1 MAALPIAM
9 LFATVLGAGGI
20 AIATISSSSDTKDYI
35 QLMSGQ
41 RVRIETRVR
50 LNEEGIKANPDSCL
64 VGQEGRVTKLNRET
78 RTITVQCKKGNK
90 VEQHPA
96 DMLLVTDSGINA
108 PGIDIAGGWAVEG
121 STVRLLAS
129 AKRLYPGRG
138 LASPFYKAVGKIV
151 AINKTRK
158 EVHVMSESLNTKNDT
173 ATWYYNAVDLELVG
187 RPIIDRKR
195 GIHNGEIQEGST
207 VRLKVGA
214 DGKILP
220 DIIKKY
226 THVGYNS
233 GVSPT
238 EALTPNPTSVGI
250 EKMLFTARSTKLTDD
265 KNWEKTGKVTAVIE
279 DPKDPSRTWVRVLC
293 VSKKSRGTVE
303 EEQYDAADLEAV
315 PATSIPRAGIP
326 IFGGMAEEGVHVKVR
341 LERRDA
347 VASKP
352 LGRPAFGEVG
362 TVTRVDG
369 EADDNLKV
377 FVTCNGQNAE
387 EQSGDWYEPEDLEVV
402 DPDETEGEPVFGGRV
417 VVGSMVRVMQSGR
430 GKKCLGT
437 MEVGD
442 IGSVKGIDPNAAD
455 NLKINVTCG
464 RSPAA
469 KQSEWYDPRDLQI
482 FFGVEDAG
490 TPLAQARSALDIAER
505 NLARQRRQ
513 PEYNAAEEARLLQD
527 VVKAKKRVDEL
538 SKETIDMT
546 KVKEVYENTQE
557 KLQTAQKLKND
568 IEALRLTA
576 SKQTTCAGNGALNAR
591 RYTAKAK
598 DIEDQYYA
606 DMTILEPVATNMVEL
621 GPLQYSDRFKSAW
634 QDLYRARQR
643 RPPLP
648 PVAGVPDDPMAA
660 YQDRIAIEEELR
672 DNLANG
678 NRDSP
683 EQFDD
688 LTNVLTRLTNARIT
702 YDNIPMTPLKSSL
715 KDIDE
720 KLQKLKEVARDIET
734 AAYSGNTPTERLLAR
749 ITDLIAE
756 NNAKQ
761 DIIEGPAPARGAGEL
776 GPLTT
781 AYNNAFDAEQQ
792 AKFRFEVAKQNFQKN
807 TTYSAINSRRVADF
821 QLTDAQRLV
830 TTLKAQIEPP
840 PGVPQPAAP
849 VLAELRTK
857 LRKAELDLLK
867 KTTERDIKLAYDP
880 LANPI
885 NPNMFPAYV
894 RVNPG
899 QIPVN
904 TPQQIVTALTN
915 ATKDY
920 IDKQKATLKARKA
933 EQIKSG
939 ELTCLLQS
947 TEAATELQAKI
958 RKIVEGKCKV
968 LADADAV
975 NAQID
980 NLIDIRKRAFLT
992 AQASRDPSFG
1002 RGANS
1007 GQFAVPVGTDF
1018 AGRIQLMNEALASI
1032 TRDPTLAGLQQLIE
1046 ISGTYGGDTLL
1057 DEARGVAART
1067 YRGGAQLSRVRSRG
1081 KQGPAMQK
1089 LKQNNPTFRK
1099 ELVNDAKIA
1108 AKALLPEY
1116 NTVNPAFYTAPVSSE
1131 MAPEDVRARDL
1142 KGYYSKPT
1150 RNLLRQAATEPTVD
1164 EEWYS
1169 SPTGREMTPEEQEQ
1183 DDLERERI
1191 DVMNADSHDAAIA
1204 RRRMVEQ
1211 GFEMSPEEQGRDDL
1225 ARRHTDYTNTRSAEL
1240 ADERERMA
1248 EQGFESED
1256 EYDRRYRRAQEG
1268 VEAPLRTTAFEFKR
1282 KYDEDTDAEKKRKDK
1297 EETDKL
1303 SAKIR
1308 KESEAEAK
1316 REKDKYDFDVQRQ
1329 RALFA
1334 ARASNLSADLRK
1346 RAEKAQEDAI
1356 LEQGGPELLAAWKK
1370 EKKAKEEGEKFMA
1383 REREGRRIQQAKQKQ
1398 LDAAERRADQT
1409 VALREQE
1416 QLKARMEEAARIQ
1429 AIKDDNNKLTRDI
1442 LDVSTRLAND
1452 QILRLKMLVV
1462 SNYTALDLA
1471 QQLTIQGDRLEQE
1484 IRDSRSEFK
1493 FNIAQ
1498 RGGANGDDFKIQND
1512 VDYYKEELEKTKMCI
1527 MDFKKKAIDQ
1537 YNLDLAKLDQQKE
1550 ELKTKVFEIK
1560 EPQEGNK
1567 GSNKGKDWADR
1578 SADEI
1583 KKEIANVKARI
1594 ATPGIKP
1601 DDKASKEKFLAKLQ
1615 AALAS
1620 KKSGGYRRRVTIR
1633 QPPRP
1638 KHRVY

>member
-35 QLMSGQ
+35 LLLSGQ

-78 RTITVQCKKGNK
+78 RTVTVQCKKGNK

-173 ATWYYNAVDLELVG
+173 ATWYYNAIDLELVG
-187 RPIIDRKR
+187 RPIVDRKR

-220 DIIKKY
+220 DVLAKYKKNII
-226 THVGYNS
+226 G
-233 GVSPT
+233 
-238 EALTPNPTSVGI
+238 LTSTARVDLA
-250 EKMLFTARSTKLTDD
+250 EKTLFTAPSTKLANE
-265 KNWEKTGKVTAVIE
+265 KEWEKTGKVTAVIE

-303 EEQYDAADLEAV
+303 EEQYDSADLEAV

-347 VASKP
+347 VVSKP

-387 EQSGDWYEPEDLEVV
+387 EQTGDWYEPEDLEVV

-442 IGSVKGIDPNAAD
+442 IGSVKGIDPNAND

-464 RSPAA
+464 RSSAA

-513 PEYNAAEEARLLQD
+513 PEYNAVEEARLLQD
-527 VVKAKKRVDEL
+527 VVNAKKRVDDL

-546 KVKEVYENTQE
+546 KVKEVYENAQE
-557 KLQTAQKLKND
+557 KLQSAQKLKND

-576 SKQTTCAGNGALNAR
+576 SKQTTCAGNGAFNAQ
-591 RYTAKAK
+591 RYTAKTNQ
-598 DIEDQYYA
+598 IEDQYYDDLTVLQPIPA
-606 DMTILEPVATNMVEL
+606 NMVEL
-621 GPLQYSDRFKSAW
+621 GPLQYSERFKNAW
-634 QDLYRARQR
+634 KDLYRTRENR
-643 RPPLP
+643 RPLP
-648 PVAGVPDDPMAA
+648 PIAGVPDDPMAA

-672 DNLANG
+672 NNLATG
-678 NRDSP
+678 NRESP
-683 EQFDD
+683 EQFDN
-688 LTNVLTRLTNARIT
+688 LTDVLTRLTNARIT
-702 YDNIPMTPLKSSL
+702 YDGIPMTPLKSDL
-715 KDIDE
+715 NNIDE
-720 KLQKLKEVARDIET
+720 KLQKLKEITRDIET

-761 DIIEGPAPARGAGEL
+761 DIIEGPAPNRGAGEL

-781 AYNNAFDAEQQ
+781 AYNNAFAAEQQ
-792 AKFRFEVAKQNFQKN
+792 AKFQFEVAKQNFQKN
-807 TTYSAINSRRVADF
+807 TTYSAIHSTQVADF
-821 QLTDAQRLV
+821 QVNEAQRVVNALNALPIPGPGPALTD
-830 TTLKAQIEPP
+830 LK
-840 PGVPQPAAP
+840 
-849 VLAELRTK
+849 K
-857 LRKAELDLLK
+857 RKAKADADLLK
-867 KTTERDIKLAYDP
+867 KTNERDIKRAYDP

-885 NPNMFPAYV
+885 NPNIFPGYV

-899 QIPVN
+899 QLPVN
-904 TPQQIVTALTN
+904 TPREIVTALTN
-915 ATKDY
+915 ATQGY
-920 IDKQKATLKARKA
+920 INAQKVTLKARKA

-958 RKIVEGKCKV
+958 RKIVEGKCKI

-1002 RGANS
+1002 RGLGN
-1007 GQFAVPVGTDF
+1007 GRFAVPVGTDF
-1018 AGRIQLMNEALASI
+1018 AGRIQLMNEALENI

-1057 DEARGVAART
+1057 DEARGVSART
-1067 YRGGAQLSRVRSRG
+1067 YRGGADSRAPGMKRFKRNNEKFRTELA
-1081 KQGPAMQK
+1081 KQVQTERV
-1089 LKQNNPTFRK
+1089 KQ
-1099 ELVNDAKIA
+1099 AKI
-1108 AKALLPEY
+1108 
-1116 NTVNPAFYTAPVSSE
+1116 
-1131 MAPEDVRARDL
+1131 
-1142 KGYYSKPT
+1142 
-1150 RNLLRQAATEPTVD
+1150 
-1164 EEWYS
+1164 
-1169 SPTGREMTPEEQEQ
+1169 
-1183 DDLERERI
+1183 
-1191 DVMNADSHDAAIA
+1191 
-1204 RRRMVEQ
+1204 
-1211 GFEMSPEEQGRDDL
+1211 
-1225 ARRHTDYTNTRSAEL
+1225 
-1240 ADERERMA
+1240 
-1248 EQGFESED
+1248 
-1256 EYDRRYRRAQEG
+1256 
-1268 VEAPLRTTAFEFKR
+1268 
-1282 KYDEDTDAEKKRKDK
+1282 
-1297 EETDKL
+1297 
-1303 SAKIR
+1303 
-1308 KESEAEAK
+1308 
-1316 REKDKYDFDVQRQ
+1316 
-1329 RALFA
+1329 
-1334 ARASNLSADLRK
+1334 
-1346 RAEKAQEDAI
+1346 AEKAQKTELANQDAYISTRGINPFKPTQSQKFRDLATTAEDVDTDTFEDETI
-1356 LEQGGPELLAAWKK
+1356 VPTTNPFTGQQEQSRSKPPTAVPKSYSQKFRDLVNPAEDEDTNTFEDETIVPESNPFEATKSYSQKFRDLVNPAEDEDTNTFEDETIEPETNPFEATKTQSQRFQELVNPKVTPDKNPFKATQSQRFQTLIDRDN
-1370 EKKAKEEGEKFMA
+1370 KKA
-1383 REREGRRIQQAKQKQ
+1383 
-1398 LDAAERRADQT
+1398 
-1409 VALREQE
+1409 QE
-1416 QLKARMEEAARIQ
+1416 EEARKQ
-1429 AIKDDNNKLTRDI
+1429 AIKDDNNKLTADI

-1462 SNYTALDLA
+1462 SNSTALDLA

-1512 VDYYKEELEKTKMCI
+1512 VDYYKEELEKSKMCI

-1550 ELKTKVFEIK
+1550 EIKARVFEVK
-1560 EPQEGNK
+1560 EPQENK
-1567 GSNKGKDWADR
+1567 GDKNKDLSTWSVDDLNKKIKEVQQQIDGLKKKNRDTTSSDKYIQRLKDALKN
-1578 SADEI
+1578 
-1583 KKEIANVKARI
+1583 KK
-1594 ATPGIKP
+1594 T
-1601 DDKASKEKFLAKLQ
+1601 
-1615 AALAS
+1615 
-1620 KKSGGYRRRVTIR
+1620 GGNRRVTIR

>member
-9 LFATVLGAGGI
+9 LSATVLGALGVGI
-20 AIATISSSSDTKDYI
+20 AFSNSSSDTEDYI
-35 QLMSGQ
+35 LLLSGQ
-41 RVRIETRVR
+41 RIRIETRVR

-64 VGQEGRVTKLNRET
+64 VGQEGRVTKLNRDT
-78 RTITVQCKKGNK
+78 RTVTVQCKKGNT

-138 LASPFYKAVGKIV
+138 LASPFYKAVGTIV

-158 EVHVMSESLNTKNDT
+158 EVHVTSESLNSKTDT

-187 RPIIDRKR
+187 RPIVNRKR

-220 DIIKKY
+220 DVLAKY
-226 THVGYNS
+226 TKKFGLTS
-233 GVSPT
+233 TAGVDQP
-238 EALTPNPTSVGI
+238 
-250 EKMLFTARSTKLTDD
+250 EKTLFTQPSTKLADE
-265 KNWEKTGKVTAVIE
+265 KSWEKTGKVTAVIE
-279 DPKDPSRTWVRVLC
+279 DPKDPSKTWVRVLC
-293 VSKKSRGTVE
+293 VSKKSRGTVA

-341 LERRDA
+341 VERRDA

-377 FVTCNGQNAE
+377 FVTCNGQNAD
-387 EQSGDWYEPEDLEVV
+387 EQTGDWYEPEDLEVV

-417 VVGSMVRVMQSGR
+417 IVGSMVRVMQSGR

-464 RSPAA
+464 RSSSA
-469 KQSEWYDPRDLQI
+469 KQSEWYDPRDLQV

-513 PEYNAAEEARLLQD
+513 PEYDAAEEARLLQD
-527 VVKAKKRVDEL
+527 VANAKQRVDDL

-546 KVKEVYENTQE
+546 KVKEVYENAQE
-557 KLQTAQKLKND
+557 KLQSAQKLKRD
-568 IEALRLTA
+568 IESLRLTA
-576 SKQTTCAGNGALNAR
+576 SKQTTCGADPGRAAR
-591 RYTAKAK
+591 FTQQAL
-598 DIEDQYYA
+598 DIEDNYYA
-606 DMTILEPVATNMVEL
+606 TLDIIDPDTFDWNYRGPAPVPGNALKPV
-621 GPLQYSDRFKSAW
+621 QYSDRFKSAW
-634 QDLYRARQR
+634 KDLYRTWQR
-643 RPPLP
+643 RP
-648 PVAGVPDDPMAA
+648 APDPANDPT
-660 YQDRIAIEEELR
+660 RIYRLKLQLEERLR
-672 DNLANG
+672 NNLANG
-678 NRDSP
+678 NRNSP
-683 EQFDD
+683 EDFDN
-688 LTNVLTRLTNARIT
+688 LTNLLARLSNTRIT
-702 YDNIPMTPLKSSL
+702 YDAIPVTPLKSAL

-781 AYNNAFDAEQQ
+781 AYNTAFANEQQ

-807 TTYSAINSRRVADF
+807 TTYSAIHSTQVSDF
-821 QLTDAQRLV
+821 QVNEAQRVLDNLNALPRPAPGPALTDLNKRIA
-830 TTLKAQIEPP
+830 KAQDD
-840 PGVPQPAAP
+840 
-849 VLAELRTK
+849 LR
-857 LRKAELDLLK
+857 K
-867 KTTERDIKLAYDP
+867 KTTERDIKRAYDP
-880 LANPI
+880 VPPPAVPPAVLPI
-885 NPNMFPAYV
+885 
-894 RVNPG
+894 
-899 QIPVN
+899 N
-904 TPQQIVTALTN
+904 TPQEIVDRLTS
-915 ATKDY
+915 ATREY
-920 IDKQKATLKARKA
+920 IDAQKATLKARKA

-947 TEAATELQAKI
+947 TEAATELQVKI
-958 RKIVEGKCKV
+958 RKIVDGKCKI

-980 NLIDIRKRAFLT
+980 NLIDVRKRAFLM

-1002 RGANS
+1002 RGLGN

-1018 AGRIQLMNEALASI
+1018 AGRIQLMNEALAGI
-1032 TRDPTLAGLQQLIE
+1032 TADPTLAGLQQLIE

-1067 YRGGAQLSRVRSRG
+1067 YRGGADSRAPG
-1081 KQGPAMQK
+1081 MQK
-1089 LKQNNPTFRK
+1089 YKARKGNLISKFAEESRAERAKQDVYRSTRGINPFTQSQSQKF
-1099 ELVNDAKIA
+1099 
-1108 AKALLPEY
+1108 
-1116 NTVNPAFYTAPVSSE
+1116 
-1131 MAPEDVRARDL
+1131 RDL
-1142 KGYYSKPT
+1142 
-1150 RNLLRQAATEPTVD
+1150 AT
-1164 EEWYS
+1164 
-1169 SPTGREMTPEEQEQ
+1169 
-1183 DDLERERI
+1183 
-1191 DVMNADSHDAAIA
+1191 
-1204 RRRMVEQ
+1204 
-1211 GFEMSPEEQGRDDL
+1211 
-1225 ARRHTDYTNTRSAEL
+1225 
-1240 ADERERMA
+1240 
-1248 EQGFESED
+1248 
-1256 EYDRRYRRAQEG
+1256 
-1268 VEAPLRTTAFEFKR
+1268 TTE
-1282 KYDEDTDAEKKRKDK
+1282 DEDTDTFEDETIVPTTNPFTAERKQNQRLLPTAVPKSYSRRFRELANPAEVAPPDNTF
-1297 EETDKL
+1297 EDET
-1303 SAKIR
+1303 IVPR
-1308 KESEAEAK
+1308 TNPFMNEESEPETSPSPISQSQRF
-1316 REKDKYDFDVQRQ
+1316 RELANPKVTPPENPFKPTQSQSQRFRELANPKVTPPENPFKPTQSQ
-1329 RALFA
+1329 RF
-1334 ARASNLSADLRK
+1334 RDLIDR
-1346 RAEKAQEDAI
+1346 DD
-1356 LEQGGPELLAAWKK
+1356 
-1370 EKKAKEEGEKFMA
+1370 KKAKEEGAKWLA
-1383 REREGRRIQQAKQKQ
+1383 REQEGRRIQREKQAEIE
-1398 LDAAERRADQT
+1398 ERQNRADEK
-1409 VALREQE
+1409 VALREKE
-1416 QLKARMEEAARIQ
+1416 QLKAQMAKVAKEI
-1429 AIKDDNNKLTRDI
+1429 AIKRDNHNLTRDI
-1442 LDVSTRLAND
+1442 LDVSKRLAND

-1462 SNYTALDLA
+1462 SNSTSVDLA
-1471 QQLTIQGDRLEQE
+1471 HQLTIQGDRLEQE
-1484 IRDSRSEFK
+1484 IRDSRTEFQ

-1512 VDYYKEELEKTKMCI
+1512 VDYYKEELEKSKMCI

-1537 YNLDLAKLDQQKE
+1537 YNLDLAKLEQQKE
-1550 ELKTKVFEIK
+1550 DIKAKVFEIK
-1560 EPQEGNK
+1560 EPQENNK
-1567 GSNKGKDWADR
+1567 GNKGKDLSTWSVDDLNKKIKEVDNQISGLKKDKKDTT
-1578 SADEI
+1578 SAD
-1583 KKEIANVKARI
+1583 KY
-1594 ATPGIKP
+1594 
-1601 DDKASKEKFLAKLQ
+1601 LQ
-1615 AALAS
+1615 RLKDALNS
-1620 KKSGGYRRRVTIR
+1620 KKTGGTRRVTIR

>member
-9 LFATVLGAGGI
+9 LSATLLGGIGI
-20 AIATISSSSDTKDYI
+20 AIASASSSSDTKDYI

-50 LNEEGIKANPDSCL
+50 LNEDGIKANPDSCL

-78 RTITVQCKKGNK
+78 RTVTVQCKKGNK

-96 DMLLVTDSGINA
+96 DMLTVTDSGINA

-129 AKRLYPGRG
+129 AKSSYPGRG
-138 LASPFYKAVGKIV
+138 LASPFYKAVGTIV
-151 AINKTRK
+151 AINKSRK
-158 EVHVMSESLNTKNDT
+158 EVHVTSESLNNKTDT
-173 ATWYYNAVDLELVG
+173 ATWYYNSVDLELVG
-187 RPIIDRKR
+187 RPIVNRKR

-220 DIIKKY
+220 DVLAKY
-226 THVGYNS
+226 TKQYGFTSNARVD
-233 GVSPT
+233 
-238 EALTPNPTSVGI
+238 TP
-250 EKMLFTARSTKLTDD
+250 EKTLFTQPSTKLTDE

-326 IFGGMAEEGVHVKVR
+326 IFGGMAEEGVHVRVR
-341 LERRDA
+341 LERKDA

-352 LGRPAFGEVG
+352 LGRPAFGDVG

-369 EADDNLKV
+369 DADDNLKV
-377 FVTCNGQNAE
+377 FVTCNGQNAD
-387 EQSGDWYEPEDLEVV
+387 EQTGDWYEPEDLEVV

-464 RSPAA
+464 RSPSA
-469 KQSEWYDPRDLQI
+469 KQSEWYDPRDLQV

-513 PEYNAAEEARLLQD
+513 PEYDATEEARLLQD
-527 VVKAKKRVDEL
+527 VVNAKKRVDEL

-546 KVKEVYENTQE
+546 KTKEVYANAQE
-557 KLQTAQKLKND
+557 KLQSAQKLKND

-576 SKQTTCAGNGALNAR
+576 SKQTTCAADPGRAARFTRKFSEIESFYIATRDNRVLDPNAENWNELQGPSM
-591 RYTAKAK
+591 K
-598 DIEDQYYA
+598 
-606 DMTILEPVATNMVEL
+606 PV
-621 GPLQYSDRFKSAW
+621 QYSDRFKTAW

-643 RPPLP
+643 LPAADQANDPLP
-648 PVAGVPDDPMAA
+648 A
-660 YQDRIAIEEELR
+660 YRARLRLELELR
-672 DNLANG
+672 INLVQT

-683 EQFDD
+683 EEFGTLGD
-688 LTNVLTRLTNARIT
+688 VLRRLSAARIA
-702 YDNIPMTPLKSSL
+702 YDAIPVTPLKSAL

-792 AKFRFEVAKQNFQKN
+792 AKFQFDSAKQNYERLYVFAATRKELKKPASQALWN
-807 TTYSAINSRRVADF
+807 LREAEME
-821 QLTDAQRLV
+821 LHDAQ
-830 TTLKAQIEPP
+830 A
-840 PGVPQPAAP
+840 
-849 VLAELRTK
+849 VLANAQVEKQRLYDLAFNAIRTAFVNVQAPLPDINAILQTYDSITAFLLLYPRLPPDVQQTVRDYRLQVDQVGFGRVIYSSPVTVAQNEVNRIQK
-857 LRKAELDLLK
+857 DIDWHAEKTAHEVNMPNQPTTTTVQDLSTATRNYLDAK
-867 KTTERDIKLAYDP
+867 
-880 LANPI
+880 
-885 NPNMFPAYV
+885 
-894 RVNPG
+894 
-899 QIPVN
+899 
-904 TPQQIVTALTN
+904 
-915 ATKDY
+915 
-920 IDKQKATLKARKA
+920 KATLKARKA

-939 ELTCLLQS
+939 DLTCLLQS
-947 TEAATELQAKI
+947 TEAATELRDKI
-958 RKIVEGKCKV
+958 RKIVDGKCKI

-980 NLIDIRKRAFLT
+980 RLIDIRKRAFLT

-1002 RGANS
+1002 RGPGNGRFEVA
-1007 GQFAVPVGTDF
+1007 VGTDF
-1018 AGRIQLMNEALASI
+1018 AGRIQLMNEALANI
-1032 TRDPTLAGLQQLIE
+1032 TADPTLAGLQQLIE

-1067 YRGGAQLSRVRSRG
+1067 YRGGALFAQAPRGIRGVKKAAQEFRTNLAEQVRTERA
-1081 KQGPAMQK
+1081 KQ
-1089 LKQNNPTFRK
+1089 
-1099 ELVNDAKIA
+1099 AKIA
-1108 AKALLPEY
+1108 EKAQKTELANQDAY
-1116 NTVNPAFYTAPVSSE
+1116 ISTRGINPFKPTQSQKF
-1131 MAPEDVRARDL
+1131 RDL
-1142 KGYYSKPT
+1142 
-1150 RNLLRQAATEPTVD
+1150 A
-1164 EEWYS
+1164 
-1169 SPTGREMTPEEQEQ
+1169 
-1183 DDLERERI
+1183 
-1191 DVMNADSHDAAIA
+1191 
-1204 RRRMVEQ
+1204 
-1211 GFEMSPEEQGRDDL
+1211 
-1225 ARRHTDYTNTRSAEL
+1225 
-1240 ADERERMA
+1240 
-1248 EQGFESED
+1248 
-1256 EYDRRYRRAQEG
+1256 
-1268 VEAPLRTTAFEFKR
+1268 TTAE
-1282 KYDEDTDAEKKRKDK
+1282 DEDTDTFEDETIVPTTNPFTGQQEQSRSKPPTAVPKSYSQKFRDLVNPAEDEDTNTFEDETIEPESNPFEATKTQSQRFQELVNPKVTPDK
-1297 EETDKL
+1297 NPFKATQSHRFQTLIDRDNK
-1303 SAKIR
+1303 
-1308 KESEAEAK
+1308 
-1316 REKDKYDFDVQRQ
+1316 
-1329 RALFA
+1329 
-1334 ARASNLSADLRK
+1334 
-1346 RAEKAQEDAI
+1346 KAQE
-1356 LEQGGPELLAAWKK
+1356 
-1370 EKKAKEEGEKFMA
+1370 EGKKFMA
-1383 REREGRRIQQAKQKQ
+1383 REKEARRILREKQAEIDAKQ
-1398 LDAAERRADQT
+1398 RRADQT
-1409 VALREQE
+1409 VALRERE
-1416 QLKARMEEAARIQ
+1416 QLQARMEVAAKDL
-1429 AIKDDNNKLTRDI
+1429 AIKRENHKLTRDI

-1452 QILRLKMLVV
+1452 QILRLKMHVV
-1462 SNYTALDLA
+1462 SNSTAVDLA

-1484 IRDSRSEFK
+1484 IRDSRTEFQ

-1498 RGGANGDDFKIQND
+1498 RGGANGDDFKIQNH
-1512 VDYYKEELEKTKMCI
+1512 VDYYKEELEKCKVCT

-1537 YNLDLAKLDQQKE
+1537 YNLDLAKLEQQKE
-1550 ELKTKVFEIK
+1550 EIKSKAFEVK
-1560 EPQEGNK
+1560 EPQDNNGKNKDLSTWSVDDLNKKIKEVQQQIDGLKKNNRDTTSSDKYIQRLKDALKNKKTGGN
-1567 GSNKGKDWADR
+1567 
-1578 SADEI
+1578 
-1583 KKEIANVKARI
+1583 
-1594 ATPGIKP
+1594 
-1601 DDKASKEKFLAKLQ
+1601 
-1615 AALAS
+1615 
-1620 KKSGGYRRRVTIR
+1620 RRVTMR